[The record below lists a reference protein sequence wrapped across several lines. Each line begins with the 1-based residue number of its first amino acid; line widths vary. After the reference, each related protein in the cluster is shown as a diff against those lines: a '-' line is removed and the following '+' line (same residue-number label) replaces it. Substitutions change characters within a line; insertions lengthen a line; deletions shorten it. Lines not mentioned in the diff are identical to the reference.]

1 MSCTERRNLP
11 EPWEFSIRSPL
22 SFHVGPRKVLW
33 YQKLGL
39 LNDVRPAEALARE
52 VRPPNG
58 RLAFSN

>member
-1 MSCTERRNLP
+1 M
-11 EPWEFSIRSPL
+11 PWEFSIRSPL

-33 YQKLGL
+33 YQKSGL

-58 RLAFSN
+58 CFAFSN